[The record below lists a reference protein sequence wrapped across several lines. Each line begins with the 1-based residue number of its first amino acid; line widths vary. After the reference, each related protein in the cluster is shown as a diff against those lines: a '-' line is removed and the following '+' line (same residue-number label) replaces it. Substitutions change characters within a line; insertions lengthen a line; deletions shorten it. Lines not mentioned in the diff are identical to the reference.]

1 MRNKTM
7 VAHLLLVPPQSGKI
21 KIIVKKT
28 IEMCMIRWIFF
39 VKYGIICTAYYII
52 VKLRAPRSSML
63 FNRSVR
69 YGRYESLGGKL
80 HACPCSYEN
89 GQSYL

>member
-21 KIIVKKT
+21 EIIVKKT

-52 VKLRAPRSSML
+52 
-63 FNRSVR
+63 
-69 YGRYESLGGKL
+69 
-80 HACPCSYEN
+80 
-89 GQSYL
+89 